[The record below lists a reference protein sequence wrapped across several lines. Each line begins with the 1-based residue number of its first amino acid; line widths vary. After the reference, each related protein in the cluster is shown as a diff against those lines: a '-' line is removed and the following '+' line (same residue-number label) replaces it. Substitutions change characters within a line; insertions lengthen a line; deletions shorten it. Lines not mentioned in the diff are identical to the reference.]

1 IFTVGH
7 RIAMLYEG
15 KIIAYGTP
23 EELKA
28 SRNPVIVQFLAG
40 SIDGPIRIM

>member
-1 IFTVGH
+1 
-7 RIAMLYEG
+7 MLYEG
-15 KIIAYGTP
+15 KIIEYGTP
-23 EELKA
+23 EELRA